1 MAHTNTITMTKA
13 EMEQAQQIADFIEMG
28 VTITNTIEN
37 GVSDNFQ
44 RKAYAQIRRLL
55 AREFQEI
62 NWGTWCWVGKHTG
75 TALGRYSAQL
85 WNAAEGERRG
95 LVLWNAAGYEHRG
108 TKAEK
113 CDLWDIIKG
122 DVMNAANTLIKMEE
136 FKLRSS
142 GFAMDDANRWLLA
155 ATRALYRTQGAF
167 SYAERVW
174 DQATD

>member
-75 TALGRYSAQL
+75 NDLGRKSML
-85 WNAAEGERRG
+85 
-95 LVLWNAAGYEHRG
+95 LWNAAGYEHRG

-142 GFAMDDANRWLLA
+142 GIPMDDANRWLLA
-155 ATRALYRTQGAF
+155 ATRALYRTQGAIG
-167 SYAERVW
+167 YAERVW